1 MCRSVSRRLASKVR
15 TGQII
20 RKENMKTIRET
31 IPRDRFWLEKR
42 EREIGSTTDQV
53 VFRLDGYR
61 YGMDL
66 FRFKSVMEKFDI
78 DAMREVMSLPAETVD
93 RRPLWKKD
101 MDMRMGRTVD
111 FRVPSNHLTLD
122 LVRMEHA
129 LSQILAENKK

>member
-1 MCRSVSRRLASKVR
+1 
-15 TGQII
+15 
-20 RKENMKTIRET
+20 MKTIRET
-31 IPRDRFWLEKR
+31 FSRDRFWLEKR

-61 YGMDL
+61 YSMDL
-66 FRFKSVMEKFDI
+66 FRFKSVMGKFDI
-78 DAMREVMSLPAETVD
+78 DATEEIALLPVETVD

-101 MDMRMGRTVD
+101 MDMRMGRAVD
-111 FRVPSNHLTLD
+111 FRTPSNHLTLD

>member
-1 MCRSVSRRLASKVR
+1 
-15 TGQII
+15 
-20 RKENMKTIRET
+20 MKTIRET
-31 IPRDRFWLEKR
+31 FPRDRFWLEKR

-66 FRFKSVMEKFDI
+66 FRFKNMMEKFDI
-78 DAMREVMSLPAETVD
+78 DATEEIVLLPIETVD

>member
-1 MCRSVSRRLASKVR
+1 
-15 TGQII
+15 
-20 RKENMKTIRET
+20 MKTIRET